1 MEKIEL
7 MHHFNI
13 QFYGFQERQLLE
25 RYSYLMTK
33 IMKKPLMESTI
44 PPFSVKESTSKKK
57 KKKKKKIVFV
67 SVLIGDNEPHGQLV
81 IDIIRSLPKCL
92 FEVSAISLGTKVAGQ
107 DFISSLNGQYFGLGN
122 SRERAEQTIVSM
134 RPDCVIFIENIN
146 NPHMHFLAYK
156 RFAKIQILLQGAP
169 LTSGIPSIDFFLS
182 GDRLEHPFR
191 TQASGDLKDLEPYTE
206 QVVLLDSQAI
216 SFPAE
221 QNHPTNQ
228 NSYIAAGDGAMPFSI
243 IESATKYDRDAIPIG
258 GNIYMSFQNV
268 FKISAMFQ
276 KVFFKVLMMD
286 PNAQLVLQAA
296 REGEKTRQLSV
307 NILRQASRQFCGNE
321 NSLCKV
327 ANETLS
333 RIHFIPR
340 TKSDELVSKRFKR
353 ATVILHPFPFDGSKT
368 AFDVLLSGTPLVAF
382 PQPSLKGRLASTF
395 YKTLALH
402 EIDPSIRDTVCCLAS
417 NITDYVEKAVRL
429 GTDLQYR
436 EKVASGIRARSARI
450 PDEREVSFEWAR
462 FLTRILRIPI
472 QVGELEKVM
481 NFTRTD
487 WQSLDFQTNIMLD
500 QQNQWKQEKINQY
513 LQPR

>member
-1 MEKIEL
+1 

-25 RYSYLMTK
+25 RYSFIMTK
-33 IMKKPLMESTI
+33 IVNKPLMESTI
-44 PPFSVKESTSKKK
+44 PPVTVKESTSN
-57 KKKKKKIVFV
+57 KKKIVFV

-81 IDIIRSLPKCL
+81 IDIIRSLPKSL

-107 DFISSLNGQYFGLGN
+107 DFISSLNGHYFALGN
-122 SRERAEQTIVSM
+122 SRERAEQTMISM

-156 RFAKIQILLQGAP
+156 RFAKVQILLQGAP
-169 LTSGIPSIDFFLS
+169 LTSGLPSIDFFLT

-216 SFPAE
+216 SFPAK
-221 QNHPTNQ
+221 QNHPTKQ
-228 NSYIAAGDGAMPFSI
+228 NAAIAAGDGSKPFSI
-243 IESATKYDRDAIPIG
+243 IRSATKYDVDHIPIG
-258 GNIYMSFQNV
+258 GNIYMCFQNA
-268 FKISAMFQ
+268 FKISAMFRR
-276 KVFFKVLMMD
+276 VIFEVLIID
-286 PNAQLVLQAA
+286 PNGQFVLQAA

-307 NILRQASRQFCGNE
+307 NILRQASRLFCGNE
-321 NSLCKV
+321 TSLCKA

-340 TKSDELVSKRFKR
+340 TKSDELVPKRFKR

-368 AFDVLLSGTPLVAF
+368 AFDVLLSGTPLVTI

-402 EIDPSIRDTVCCLAS
+402 EIDPSIRDTICCLAS

-436 EKVASGIRARSARI
+436 EQVSNGIRARSVRI
-450 PDEREVSFEWAR
+450 ADEKEVSFEWAR
-462 FLTRILRIPI
+462 FLTRVLRIPI
-472 QVGELEKVM
+472 PEKELETMM

-500 QQNQWKQEKINQY
+500 QQNQWMQEKINQY